1 MDFPDDLKYHPE
13 HMWVRLEG
21 KGVATVGVSDY
32 AQDQL
37 GTVIYVDLPEV
48 DQEVS
53 VNEELGAVESA
64 KSVSDLV
71 SPASGVVLAVNLDL
85 EDQPDLINLE
95 PYKGGWI
102 ARIKLEDPSE
112 LDELYDAGEYEA
124 ELD

>member
-21 KGVATVGVSDY
+21 KGQATVGVSDY

-48 DQEVS
+48 EQELG

-64 KSVSDLV
+64 KSVSDLI
-71 SPASGVVLAVNLDL
+71 SPASGVVLAVNRAL

-102 ARIKLEDPSE
+102 ARIKLADPAE
-112 LDELYDAGEYEA
+112 LEELYDAGEYEA

>member
-1 MDFPDDLKYHPE
+1 VDFPDDLKYHPE